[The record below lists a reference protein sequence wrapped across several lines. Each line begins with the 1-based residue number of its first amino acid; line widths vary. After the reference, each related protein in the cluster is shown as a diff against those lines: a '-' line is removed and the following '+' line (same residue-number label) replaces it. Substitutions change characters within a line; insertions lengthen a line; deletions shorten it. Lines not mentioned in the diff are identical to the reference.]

1 MQLELLPMQSI
12 GIYPTNIYPTQAG
25 HCQNLGLRFVSVEGI
40 KWKEDKTERKRYSKA
55 FAALNEGTSVE
66 LSC

>member
-1 MQLELLPMQSI
+1 MQLELLPMQS
-12 GIYPTNIYPTQAG
+12 TNTQAG